1 MADELNNDTSLALQL
16 IAVDLENKLDRLGD
30 GIEFLK
36 DRQEEMAIHIAKI
49 KEAVYNPEEGIYA
62 RLRELEGWK
71 RTHTKLMWLMTSSLI
86 GLITAA
92 IFSNFIPS

>member
-1 MADELNNDTSLALQL
+1 MADEQSNDTSLALQL

-30 GIEFLK
+30 GIEYLK
-36 DRQEEMAIHIAKI
+36 DRQEEMAVHISKI

-92 IFSNFIPS
+92 IFSNLIPS

>member
-36 DRQEEMAIHIAKI
+36 DRQEEMAIHISKI

>member
-1 MADELNNDTSLALQL
+1 MADEQNNDTSLALQL

-30 GIEFLK
+30 GIEYLK
-36 DRQEEMAIHIAKI
+36 DRQEEMAVHISKI

-92 IFSNFIPS
+92 IFSNLIPS